1 MFRYSSWL
9 PNMNCVRNQDNES
22 KYLSKCSVLDPNSY
36 SNILILQQPSLNY
49 FLNAFNFKVYLN
61 RNKVQYTFSESYYWL
76 QSISAFCYVYFLLIN
91 IQCVEDGCRYISW
104 LFYYSSLTVSV
115 TWDMLAR
122 LHVRSISL
130 TSRTFSLST

>member
-1 MFRYSSWL
+1 MEEKKKELGKKQFSKLRIITVLFRYSSWL

-91 IQCVEDGCRYISW
+91 IQCVEDGCRYKYHDCFI
-104 LFYYSSLTVSV
+104 TQV
-115 TWDMLAR
+115 
-122 LHVRSISL
+122 
-130 TSRTFSLST
+130 SLSQ